1 MNRRMRRAAR
11 VTTALVAV
19 GILLAP
25 SQALADTVE
34 PEPVDWPKVTPS
46 SGQVVE
52 PQPVDWP
59 KPTKT

>member
-1 MNRRMRRAAR
+1 MNRRTRRAAR

-25 SQALADTVE
+25 SQALADTIE
-34 PEPVDWPKVTPS
+34 PEPVEWPKVKPAN
-46 SGQVVE
+46 GPVVE

-59 KPTKT
+59 TPAKP

>member
-1 MNRRMRRAAR
+1 MNRRARRAAR
-11 VTTALVAV
+11 ITTALVAV

-25 SQALADTVE
+25 SQALADSIE
-34 PEPVDWPKVTPS
+34 PEPVDWPKVKPA

-59 KPTKT
+59 TPTKT